1 MNRVDCLPFK
11 QLTADNQRAVDED
24 AVRQQEI
31 FDVTRIAGRVFQQ
44 VRHQS
49 LHCALLVD
57 GKKKLLEIISR
68 NAFPIGQQVVAVV
81 VDRSQSIDPVG

>member
-57 GKKKLLEIISR
+57 RKLLRIITR